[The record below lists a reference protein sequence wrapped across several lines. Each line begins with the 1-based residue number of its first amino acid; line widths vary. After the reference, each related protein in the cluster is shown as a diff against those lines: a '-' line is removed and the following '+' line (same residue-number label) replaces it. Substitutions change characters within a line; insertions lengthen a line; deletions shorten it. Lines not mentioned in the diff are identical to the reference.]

1 MPIYTKKEPELI
13 MAQEINTSPASG
25 TRDFLP
31 HQVRQREKIFQIIR
45 DTFES
50 FGFVPLQT
58 PTFERLEILSGKYG
72 DEGEKLIFKILK
84 RGDKEQTGEADLAL
98 RYDLTV
104 PALRAFADNRQQ
116 FPTIFK
122 RYQIGQVW
130 RADRPGK
137 ERFREFTQCD
147 IDIYGSASA
156 TADLEILLVINQ
168 TLRTLGLGKNID
180 IHLNSRSFL
189 QQMARAYDLPPSTAD
204 EIMVVLDKIDKIGLA
219 QVAMQVSDIIQQNGL
234 AKQCQKFL
242 EDIASPKAKE
252 LFIAR
257 VQTNPEGKKVV
268 EDIVW
273 LIEQVKH
280 LQPDTNI
287 NFDPF
292 LVRGLSYYTG
302 FIFEIFSPDS
312 KSALSAGGR
321 YDQLSAKVTGQSMPI
336 CGGSLGIERILLL
349 LEKSG
354 SNVEDNA
361 NTFFL
366 TVWDAASLSETL
378 QLANGLRMNGLKIYM
393 SMMEKDLKNQL
404 KFADKNKYRFC
415 LILGPDEIKNH
426 TLVIK
431 DFAKQKQYILENKD
445 YQSLAKDIINLTH

>member
-1 MPIYTKKEPELI
+1 
-13 MAQEINTSPASG
+13 MAQEINTLPASG

-31 HQVRQREKIFQIIR
+31 HQVRQRERVFQIVR
-45 DTFES
+45 ETFES

-116 FPTIFK
+116 LPTVFK

-147 IDIYGSASA
+147 IDIYGSSSA

-168 TLRTLGLGKNID
+168 TLRRLGLEKNIK
-180 IHLNSRSFL
+180 IHLNSRLFL
-189 QQMARAYDLPPSTAD
+189 QQMTSAYELPPSTAA
-204 EIMVVLDKIDKIGLA
+204 EIMIVLDKIDKIGLA
-219 QVAMQVSDIIQQNGL
+219 QVAIQVSDIIQQNGL
-234 AKQCQKFL
+234 AKQCKQFL
-242 EDIASPKAKE
+242 ADIAGPNAKE
-252 LFIAR
+252 LFIAK
-257 VQTNPEGKKVV
+257 VQANPEGKKVIA
-268 EDIVW
+268 DIAW

-280 LQPDTNI
+280 LQPGANI
-287 NFDPF
+287 IFDPF
-292 LVRGLSYYTG
+292 LVRGISYYTG

-321 YDQLSAKVTGQSMPI
+321 YDHLSMNVTGQSMPI

-349 LEKSG
+349 LEKSWTDL
-354 SNVEDNA
+354 DN
-361 NTFFL
+361 NFDTLFL
-366 TVWDAASLSETL
+366 TVWDADSLPATLRLAS
-378 QLANGLRMNGLKIYM
+378 GLRANGLKIYM
-393 SMMEKDLKNQL
+393 STIEKDLKSQL

-415 LILGPDEIKNH
+415 LILGPDEIKNQ
-426 TLVIK
+426 TLVVK
-431 DFAKQKQYILENKD
+431 DFVHKKQQILENKD
-445 YQSLAKDIINLTH
+445 HQLLTNGLLKFMK